1 MTSAAIRNCRS
12 CGKPIIGRSPSSKS
26 CGPVCAKSARLTYMR
41 DYIKT
46 YREDPKNREYHRQW
60 MSRKREQF
68 EYKERE
74 RAQQRQYYH
83 GRVA

>member
-1 MTSAAIRNCRS
+1 
-12 CGKPIIGRSPSSKS
+12 
-26 CGPVCAKSARLTYMR
+26 MR